1 MSNEKE
7 LYPVVKKF
15 ATEELGCIETK
26 INTGTRFAHI
36 DVLGLRQRASDF
48 ASFSELIAIEVKD
61 GGTRILNYLGQ
72 ALSYSLYA
80 HKVYLAWRKEN
91 GKITEEEKEIAAKFG
106 VGLLQI
112 SNEKSVN
119 LMSTSREFSPERH
132 YALHALDKLN
142 YFECIVCRANYP
154 KESVISINKP
164 GPINLTEDSQYK
176 GKLNRSISSGSP
188 ARYFLYQLAE
198 MREKETQYTYDK
210 RFICKDCCSIFAALL
225 PN

>member
-1 MSNEKE
+1 MPSEKK
-7 LYPVVKKF
+7 LYPVVAKF
-15 ATEELGCIETK
+15 ATEKLGCIETK

-48 ASFSELIAIEVKD
+48 ASFSELVAIEVKD

-80 HKVYLAWRKEN
+80 HKVYLAWRKN
-91 GKITEEEKEIAAKFG
+91 GEITEEEKEVSAKFG

-112 SNEKSVN
+112 FNSNSVK
-119 LMSTSREFSPERH
+119 LISTSREFAPERH
-132 YALHALDKLN
+132 YVLHALDKLK

-154 KESVISINKP
+154 KEAVVSINKP
-164 GPINLTEDSQYK
+164 GPINLNEDSQYK
-176 GKLNRSISSGSP
+176 GNFDKAIKFGNP

-198 MREKETQYTYDK
+198 MREEKRQCIYDK
-210 RFICKDCCSIFAALL
+210 RFICKGCCSIFSALL